1 MEQLITSKPYT
12 MNQVASVEAH
22 FATLS
27 LEDLRKI
34 QQKKEEEKV
43 DYSPECEFMRDDKKK
58 LDKLVSATVCDIVKS
73 RRKPGRPAKN
83 KK

>member
-1 MEQLITSKPYT
+1 MENLISSKPY
-12 MNQVASVEAH
+12 NVNSASVEAH

-34 QQKKEEEKV
+34 QQKKEEEKL
-43 DYSPECEFMRDDKKK
+43 DLSPECAFMANDKKN
-58 LDKLVSATVCDIVKS
+58 LDKLVSATVVDIVKS
-73 RRKPGRPAKN
+73 RRKPGRPSKN

>member
-12 MNQVASVEAH
+12 INHHQPLEAH

-34 QQKKEEEKV
+34 QQKKEEEKI

-58 LDKLVSATVCDIVKS
+58 LDKLVSATVVDIVKS
-73 RRKPGRPAKN
+73 RRKPGRPTKN